1 MPIYRLQCS
10 FGADTAFPR
19 DRFVFTPHFNV
30 SLPGADVQALCED
43 LLTGLQTWLNVTGEV
58 AVRAYDAQGTPPV
71 FPQGEAIINGGLS
84 MNTTVPRELALCL
97 SFYGTANRPRN
108 RGRLYIPAAFLSGS
122 IGVRPSTAQRQK
134 VADLVPILTG
144 LGGADVDWSIYSRAD
159 AVPRSVQNWWV
170 DDEWDIIRS
179 RGLRSTTRLV
189 GTTSEG

>member
-1 MPIYRLQCS
+1 MPLWRLQTS
-10 FGADTAFPR
+10 WQLDSTLPR
-19 DRFVFTPHFNV
+19 DKVVITPHFNTGGV
-30 SLPGADVQALCED
+30 VQDPQALCDD
-43 LLTGLQTWLNVTGEV
+43 LLAGLQSWLLVTGEV
-58 AVRAYDAQGTPPV
+58 KVVAYDAQGTPPV
-71 FPQGEAIINGGLS
+71 FPQGEAVVNQGLS

-144 LGGADVDWSIYSRAD
+144 LGGADVDWSIFSRAD
-159 AVPRSVQNWWV
+159 NVPRSVQNWWV

-179 RGLRSTTRLV
+179 RGLRGTTRTV